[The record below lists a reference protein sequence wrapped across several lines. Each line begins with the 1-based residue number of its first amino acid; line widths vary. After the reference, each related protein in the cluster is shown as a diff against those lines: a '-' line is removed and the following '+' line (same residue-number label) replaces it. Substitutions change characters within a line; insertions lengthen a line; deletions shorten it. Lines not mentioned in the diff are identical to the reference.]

1 MPEIL
6 RGLATNPEKSV
17 EEVVTELGLKAMDID
32 EVKKFIER
40 VVEERADFVRMRGL
54 KAVNPLMGVVMKE
67 LRGKVDG
74 KIVSEML
81 KNAVKRILN
90 ESV

>member
-1 MPEIL
+1 
-6 RGLATNPEKSV
+6 LATNPEKSV